1 MSRKAN
7 PALIGIFVLGSM
19 ALAVAAIVFFGSMK
33 FFSESEDFIVY
44 FDEAV
49 SGLDVGASVKF
60 RGVPIGSV
68 KEIFIRYNQDEE
80 SDHIPVIIELD
91 LTLLN
96 SSLGVDVDIRDEEVF
111 FAVINQGYRAQLVT
125 ESFITGLLYI
135 EIDIDEDAGRPIWIQ
150 EEAIYK
156 EFPSK
161 PSLTAALGRT
171 AQEVF
176 ARLGAL
182 DIEAINDELVG
193 FLSKANEGLD
203 EIEFSRINDSL
214 IGAAD
219 AATELMQSEKITTT
233 LDNLNK
239 ALKEYEKLASDVRA
253 KIDPVLA
260 KADQTNVEIQKT
272 LQKVRDA
279 SAQIE
284 LALLPESSLR
294 YELENTLSELA
305 ELSESIRLLAEYL
318 ERNPRA
324 LLTGKE
330 LPQSESSRKKKKKK

>member
-7 PALIGIFVLGSM
+7 PALIGIFVLGSII
-19 ALAVAAIVFFGSMK
+19 LAVAAIVFFGSMK

-49 SGLDVGASVKF
+49 SGLDVGAAVKF

-68 KEIFIRYNQDEE
+68 KEIFIRYNQD
-80 SDHIPVIIELD
+80 IPVIIELD

-111 FAVINQGYRAQLVT
+111 FAIINQGYRAQLVT

-135 EIDIDEDAGRPIWIQ
+135 EIDSDEDARRPIWIQ

-161 PSLTAALGRT
+161 PSLTAALGQT

-176 ARLGAL
+176 AMIGAL
-182 DIEAINDELVG
+182 DFQTINDELVG
-193 FLSKANEGLD
+193 FLSKGNQGLE
-203 EIEFSRINDSL
+203 EIEFSRINESL
-214 IGAAD
+214 IAAAD
-219 AATELMQSEKITTT
+219 AATELMKSEKISAT
-233 LDNLNK
+233 LENINK
-239 ALKEYEKLASDVRA
+239 ALMEYEKLATDVRA

-260 KADQTNVEIQKT
+260 KADQTNLEIQKT

-284 LALLPESSLR
+284 LALSPESSIR
-294 YELENTLSELA
+294 YEFENTLSELA
-305 ELSESIRLLAEYL
+305 ELAESIRLLADYL

-330 LPQSESSRKKKKKK
+330 LPESESNRKKKKKKK

>member
-7 PALIGIFVLGSM
+7 PTLIGVFVLGAI

-49 SGLDVGASVKF
+49 SGLEMGAPVKF

-68 KEIFIRYNQDEE
+68 REIYIRYNQDEE
-80 SDHIPVIIELD
+80 SDHSPVIIELD
-91 LTLLN
+91 ITLLN

-135 EIDIDEDAGRPIWIQ
+135 EIDIDVDAGRPIWIQ

-161 PSLTAALGRT
+161 PSLTAALGQT

-176 ARLGAL
+176 AMLGAL
-182 DIEAINDELVG
+182 DVQTINDELVG
-193 FLSKANEGLD
+193 VLSKANNALG
-203 EIEFSRINDSL
+203 EIEFSRINDSV
-214 IGAAD
+214 IRAAD
-219 AATELMQSEKITTT
+219 SATELLRSEKIMTT

-239 ALKEYEKLASDVRA
+239 ALKEYEELASDIRG
-253 KIDPVLA
+253 KIDPVMA
-260 KADQTNVEIQKT
+260 KADETNVEIQKT
-272 LQKVRDA
+272 LRKVQDA

-284 LALLPESSLR
+284 RTLSPESSIR
-294 YELENTLSELA
+294 YELENTLSELT
-305 ELSESIRLLAEYL
+305 ELAESIRLLVEYL

-330 LPQSESSRKKKKKK
+330 MPESESNPKKKKK

>member
-7 PALIGIFVLGSM
+7 PALIGIFVLGSII
-19 ALAVAAIVFFGSMK
+19 LAVAAIVFFGSMK

-49 SGLDVGASVKF
+49 SGLDVGAAVKF

-68 KEIFIRYNQDEE
+68 KEIFIRYNQD
-80 SDHIPVIIELD
+80 IPVIIELD

-111 FAVINQGYRAQLVT
+111 FAIINQGYRAQLVT

-135 EIDIDEDAGRPIWIQ
+135 EIDIDEDARRPIWIQ

-161 PSLTAALGRT
+161 PSLTAALGQT

-176 ARLGAL
+176 AMIGAL
-182 DIEAINDELVG
+182 DFQTINDELVG
-193 FLSKANEGLD
+193 FLSKGNQGLE
-203 EIEFSRINDSL
+203 EIEFSRINESL
-214 IGAAD
+214 IAAAD
-219 AATELMQSEKITTT
+219 AATELMKSEKISAT
-233 LDNLNK
+233 LENINK
-239 ALKEYEKLASDVRA
+239 ALMEYEKLATDVRA

-260 KADQTNVEIQKT
+260 KADQTNLEIQKT

-284 LALLPESSLR
+284 LALSPESSIR
-294 YELENTLSELA
+294 YEFENTLSELA
-305 ELSESIRLLAEYL
+305 ELAESIRLLADYL

-330 LPQSESSRKKKKKK
+330 LPESESNRKKKKKKK